1 MVNIIMGE
9 TNEIIS
15 VKTNN
20 AKEIVRAKMNNG
32 KEMVIMQY
40 EQCEGD
46 SWGKSKQRETDD
58 RCEKMKDRY
67 GRLKLT
73 KEGHDEN
80 ILNRDFVL
88 RKIRRSIC
96 HARIEFQSVRLIAID
111 YDAKYIV
118 ILCL

>member
-20 AKEIVRAKMNNG
+20 GNEIVGAKLNTGKEIVRAKMNNG

-46 SWGKSKQRETDD
+46 SWGKSKQQERFHSH
-58 RCEKMKDRY
+58 CI
-67 GRLKLT
+67 
-73 KEGHDEN
+73 N
-80 ILNRDFVL
+80 VSN
-88 RKIRRSIC
+88 
-96 HARIEFQSVRLIAID
+96 
-111 YDAKYIV
+111 
-118 ILCL
+118 

>member
-1 MVNIIMGE
+1 MWRRNKQHE
-9 TNEIIS
+9 
-15 VKTNN
+15 
-20 AKEIVRAKMNNG
+20 
-32 KEMVIMQY
+32 KEMVIVKY
-40 EQCEGD
+40 EQCERG

-73 KEGHDEN
+73 KEGHDEY